1 VAVAK
6 AKVVAWTIT
15 GSAIP
20 VEERTG
26 AAVTRAKVAGRIT
39 GGVTP
44 VGERTG
50 AAVTRSKVAGRIT
63 GSVTPVEE
71 IVAAAVGAM
80 GAGIARPAR
89 AAVDAL
95 PVR

>member
-1 VAVAK
+1 MAVAQ
-6 AKVVAWTIT
+6 AKLAAWTIT
-15 GSAIP
+15 GSATP

-26 AAVTRAKVAGRIT
+26 AAVTRAKV
-39 GGVTP
+39 V
-44 VGERTG
+44 
-50 AAVTRSKVAGRIT
+50 GRIT

-80 GAGIARPAR
+80 GAGIARLAR

>member
-39 GGVTP
+39 GGV
-44 VGERTG
+44 R
-50 AAVTRSKVAGRIT
+50 
-63 GSVTPVEE
+63 PVEE